1 MRNQFYLVAI
11 FFIST
16 GASSHSALAS
26 EVAISDEILE
36 QQRSILAENSVSQG
50 FGPQSPRDINVLNGH
65 NQRKFSAA
73 PSYTDM
79 NLCNIHL
86 HKNAEHKGG
95 EFNTYAGNGNG
106 KGYGTG
112 YKFDGKLSGEELL
125 PIEIEVGANEYGYLK
140 TGDTIEVHY
149 VFSTANVD
157 PGPSLEYCLDE
168 AINNPQIRVEAQV
181 FVLVNDPSALDFVM
195 LTLVEQD
202 IVTGLHQAT
211 NILKNTGAAVE
222 YAGSTT
228 GPDYN
233 ENSSHFQ
240 VTWNVHPQVKKVS
253 ISTLDI
259 WFNNNIFNQDD
270 AHAVRNLV
278 INPDLL
284 SAIKT
289 SD

>member
-1 MRNQFYLVAI
+1 
-11 FFIST
+11 
-16 GASSHSALAS
+16 
-26 EVAISDEILE
+26 
-36 QQRSILAENSVSQG
+36 
-50 FGPQSPRDINVLNGH
+50 
-65 NQRKFSAA
+65 
-73 PSYTDM
+73 M

-125 PIEIEVGANEYGYLK
+125 PFEIEVGANEYGYLK

-149 VFSTANVD
+149 VFSTANVE
-157 PGPSLEYCLDE
+157 PGSTLEYCLDK

-211 NILKNTGAAVE
+211 NILKNT
-222 YAGSTT
+222 S
-228 GPDYN
+228 
-233 ENSSHFQ
+233 
-240 VTWNVHPQVKKVS
+240 K
-253 ISTLDI
+253 I
-259 WFNNNIFNQDD
+259 
-270 AHAVRNLV
+270 
-278 INPDLL
+278 
-284 SAIKT
+284 
-289 SD
+289 